1 MTIRQ
6 YLNRSRTQL
15 YAGAFLSW
23 LGLVALLLN
32 IWVNKADPPLVSV
45 AIFFALFMMFNI
57 ALVFGIKCPRCKN
70 VLGDKLNWPPGKF
83 FSFSSV
89 IKYCPFC
96 GAEFDVEIPPKS
108 TLPAS

>member
-6 YLNRSRTQL
+6 LINKTRTQL

-23 LGLVALLLN
+23 LGFVALLINEWL
-32 IWVNKADPPLVSV
+32 NKAVPPLFS
-45 AIFFALFMMFNI
+45 ALIFFALFMLFNI
-57 ALVFGIKCPRCKN
+57 ALIFGIKCPRCKN

-83 FSFSSV
+83 FGFSSR

-96 GAEFDVEIPPKS
+96 GVELDVEFPPKS